1 MFLNNLF
8 FRALFGYEKQTN
20 DLTLVGSYL
29 KQSNLQSIDTIES
42 II

>member
-20 DLTLVGSYL
+20 DLTLVGLYL
-29 KQSNLQSIDTIES
+29 KQLIKFAVNRYD
-42 II
+42 